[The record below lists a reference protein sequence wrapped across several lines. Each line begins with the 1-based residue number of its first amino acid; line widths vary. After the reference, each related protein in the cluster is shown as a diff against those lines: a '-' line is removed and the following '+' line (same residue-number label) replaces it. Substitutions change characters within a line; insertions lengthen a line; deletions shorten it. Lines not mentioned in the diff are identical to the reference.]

1 MIDCAHMVACKS
13 VFVFV
18 YFSVNSCM
26 CVWFVRPVCTRD
38 ICMYTCAYLGLL
50 YELVLS
56 VCECGRGRPS
66 ACQYVL
72 MLHIWFP
79 NFLPSLPALPSAPLH
94 HDVRTLFCFFWV
106 VMVVVEGGDV
116 WWVMALNTG
125 RQQSPSHFL
134 CLCLSSSP
142 SFCCSIS
149 FLFHTIYTSSYR
161 REKRIKRSSFL
172 CLHLSVLVPL
182 YIVACVWA
190 AGQPLV
196 CRTKIMTISSSSFFS
211 LSFSSHIFVL
221 QHTFV
226 IFGAVTQLEGQNNQK
241 METRGVEKVF
251 YLCC

>member
-106 VMVVVEGGDV
+106 VMVVVEGG
-116 WWVMALNTG
+116 G
-125 RQQSPSHFL
+125 
-134 CLCLSSSP
+134 CLMSDGP
-142 SFCCSIS
+142 E
-149 FLFHTIYTSSYR
+149 YRTST
-161 REKRIKRSSFL
+161 
-172 CLHLSVLVPL
+172 V
-182 YIVACVWA
+182 
-190 AGQPLV
+190 
-196 CRTKIMTISSSSFFS
+196 S
-211 LSFSSHIFVL
+211 LSLPLSLPLLFSIFL
-221 QHTFV
+221 LFNLFL
-226 IFGAVTQLEGQNNQK
+226 ISYNL
-241 METRGVEKVF
+241 
-251 YLCC
+251 Y